1 MADIRKFQTHEV
13 LNKVLNTGEDA
24 LKVDIDNVT
33 LTTEGGDVAIDVAL
47 DKANDTIT
55 VFSNTA
61 KDGSGTSYV
70 PLVDSDGHLQVD
82 ALSTALPSG
91 AATAANQAT
100 IIGHVDGV
108 ETLIN
113 SSNSKLDTLIL
124 C

>member
-70 PLVDSDGHLQVD
+70 PLVDRDRKSV
-82 ALSTALPSG
+82 
-91 AATAANQAT
+91 
-100 IIGHVDGV
+100 V
-108 ETLIN
+108 
-113 SSNSKLDTLIL
+113 
-124 C
+124 